1 MAFHKAANA
10 QTSTTDTSPCG
21 CARVDAPDASVIA
34 SIAQGSDS
42 SDVQDPKD
50 QSLKSAPVEVTA
62 EADTASLDAAAPDDA
77 LDDAPDVAATDAGTS
92 DAALPDEPA
101 ASVSAD
107 EYAPLDQMS
116 EDFETSAED
125 ASADESDDTQDS
137 LTFSNG
143 VIEKIVA
150 LAMREVPGV
159 VGMKG
164 SWFNRVQ
171 DVLGASD
178 SRKGVSVEVS
188 PDASVVVTISVLI
201 KYGAYAPTVFED
213 VKRVVVSTVYGMTGL
228 TVAGVNLRIEDV
240 LTPEEYEAQ
249 DMHTGDAPAAPAP
262 PAASADAS
270 ASAALTPTADTSAQ
284 TSAQASES

>member
-1 MAFHKAANA
+1 MAFHKAANT

-21 CARVDAPDASVIA
+21 CARADAPDASVIA
-34 SIAQGSDS
+34 NITQGSDS
-42 SDVQDPKD
+42 SDVQDPKG
-50 QSLKSAPVEVTA
+50 QSLKSAPVEVPA
-62 EADTASLDAAAPDDA
+62 DADTASLDA
-77 LDDAPDVAATDAGTS
+77 DAPDAAAS
-92 DAALPDEPA
+92 DAALPDA
-101 ASVSAD
+101 AARASVSAD
-107 EYAPLDQMS
+107 EYAPLGQMS

-249 DMHTGDAPAAPAP
+249 DMHTGDAPAAPADASAS
-262 PAASADAS
+262 AASAS

-284 TSAQASES
+284 TPAQASEI

>member
-21 CARVDAPDASVIA
+21 CARADAPDASVIA
-34 SIAQGSDS
+34 DIAQGSDS

-50 QSLKSAPVEVTA
+50 QSLESAPVEVPA
-62 EADTASLDAAAPDDA
+62 DADTASLDAAAPDDA
-77 LDDAPDVAATDAGTS
+77 SDVAATDAGTS
-92 DAALPDEPA
+92 DAVLPDEPA

-125 ASADESDDTQDS
+125 ASEDESDDTQDS

-249 DMHTGDAPAAPAP
+249 DMHTGDAPAA
-262 PAASADAS
+262 SADAS
-270 ASAALTPTADTSAQ
+270 ASAALTPTADTSDQ
-284 TSAQASES
+284 TPAQASES

>member
-10 QTSTTDTSPCG
+10 QTSTTDASPCG
-21 CARVDAPDASVIA
+21 CARADAPDASVIA

-50 QSLKSAPVEVTA
+50 QSLESAPVEVPA
-62 EADTASLDAAAPDDA
+62 DADTASLDAAAPDDA
-77 LDDAPDVAATDAGTS
+77 PDVAATDADTS
-92 DAALPDEPA
+92 DAALSDEPA

-249 DMHTGDAPAAPAP
+249 DMHTGDAPAASADASAS
-262 PAASADAS
+262 AASAS
-270 ASAALTPTADTSAQ
+270 ASAALTPTADTSDQ
-284 TSAQASES
+284 TPAQASES

>member
-1 MAFHKAANA
+1 
-10 QTSTTDTSPCG
+10 
-21 CARVDAPDASVIA
+21 
-34 SIAQGSDS
+34 
-42 SDVQDPKD
+42 
-50 QSLKSAPVEVTA
+50 
-62 EADTASLDAAAPDDA
+62 
-77 LDDAPDVAATDAGTS
+77 
-92 DAALPDEPA
+92 
-101 ASVSAD
+101 
-107 EYAPLDQMS
+107 MS

-249 DMHTGDAPAAPAP
+249 DMHTGDAPAA
-262 PAASADAS
+262 SADAS
-270 ASAALTPTADTSAQ
+270 ASAALTPTADTSDQ
-284 TSAQASES
+284 TPAQASES

>member
-10 QTSTTDTSPCG
+10 QTSTTDASPCG

-42 SDVQDPKD
+42 SDVKDPKD
-50 QSLKSAPVEVTA
+50 QSLESAPVEVPA
-62 EADTASLDAAAPDDA
+62 DADTASLDAAAPDDA

-249 DMHTGDAPAAPAP
+249 DMHTGDAPAA
-262 PAASADAS
+262 SADAS
-270 ASAALTPTADTSAQ
+270 ASAALTPTADTSDQ
-284 TSAQASES
+284 TPAQASES

>member
-21 CARVDAPDASVIA
+21 CARADAPDASVIE

-42 SDVQDPKD
+42 SDVQDPKG
-50 QSLKSAPVEVTA
+50 QSLKSAPVEVPA

-77 LDDAPDVAATDAGTS
+77 PDVAATDAGTS
-92 DAALPDEPA
+92 DAVLPDEPA

-107 EYAPLDQMS
+107 EYAPLGQMS

-249 DMHTGDAPAAPAP
+249 DMHTGDAPAASAEAPAEAAP
-262 PAASADAS
+262 KPAASAQ
-270 ASAALTPTADTSAQ
+270 TPTQ
-284 TSAQASES
+284 VSES